1 MLGKAKV
8 LNHWAGCFELCAL
21 KAVHV
26 CVTTALSFLGCC
38 ACAQCACAQYAIII
52 FQMSPRFQESL
63 QSTESLG
70 RSSLQT
76 FPEHETS
83 MAYEQLNYANSIKR

>member
-38 ACAQCACAQYAIII
+38 ACAQYAIII
-52 FQMSPRFQESL
+52 FQMCPWFQESL